1 MDRLAEAIGLRI
13 RVPLA
18 TAPRLDGPVVDLR
31 SAAYA
36 AFAPMPDAISV
47 RVLNED
53 ATGRRSVV
61 SHFNKAVKGLLARAL
76 VTSRAEMT
84 TLTGIIRVAVR
95 SGLRVER
102 SGDRS
107 MDVISR
113 G

>member
-1 MDRLAEAIGLRI
+1 MAMPSRVTAYWRPQLAG
-13 RVPLA
+13 PLA
-18 TAPRLDGPVVDLR
+18 GLGGPVVDLR

-36 AFAPMPDAISV
+36 AFATVPEAISV
-47 RVLNED
+47 RVLTED
-53 ATGRRSVV
+53 AAGRRSVV
-61 SHFNKAVKGLLARAL
+61 SHFNKAVKGRLARAL

-84 TLTGIIRVAVR
+84 GLASIVRVAVR

-102 SGDRS
+102 TGDRS